1 MPPSTTPTIPMTL
14 ATPTTPPTMVR
25 TKTNPTPLDVI
36 FILFASVVLVVLIVS
51 FTPIGGTQPFQN
63 LPPWFVKAVSSI
75 WTLLF
80 AGVGTA
86 GTLALRRWLD
96 RSPTPNYFVW
106 ISVFTVGLLGAGTLD
121 AYVIQK
127 QTPSILP
134 PVTATI
140 EMPRAGDTVHR
151 TFTCKGRATT
161 APNTHLWLVVEVNSF
176 RWPKERELQV
186 RPDGTWESTVYEDGA
201 SPRFSLAVY
210 SADPQAEE
218 FINEWIAAGTSSGDY
233 KEMDAIPGTVR
244 LARVD
249 DLQIA
254 PK

>member
-1 MPPSTTPTIPMTL
+1 MPPITTPTIPTTL
-14 ATPTTPPTMVR
+14 TMVR

-36 FILFASVVLVVLIVS
+36 FILFSSVVLVVLIVS
-51 FTPIGGTQPFQN
+51 FTPISGTQPFQN
-63 LPPWFVKAVSSI
+63 LPPWFVKAVSSM

-80 AGVGTA
+80 AGAGTA

-121 AYVIQK
+121 AYVVQK
-127 QTPSILP
+127 QTPSVP
-134 PVTATI
+134 PLVTATI
-140 EMPRAGDTVHR
+140 EMPKTGDTGTGR

-161 APNTHLWLVVEVNSF
+161 APNTHLWLVVEANSF
-176 RWPKERELQV
+176 LWPKERELQV
-186 RPDGTWESTVYEDGA
+186 RQDGTWESTVYEDGR

-233 KEMDAIPGTVR
+233 KEILGIPGTVR

-254 PK
+254 SK